1 MTNIIFK
8 NQHIE
13 IFRYLVIALFN
24 NNDADTKNAAE
35 PTNMSKSIQS
45 FDPSNGELLGE
56 VNHTSAEEVTQTIHK
71 AKAAQKAWRKLSMNE
86 RVLTIIKA
94 YQQLDKYEE
103 SLSQLLAREMGKDI
117 RRATGEATG
126 AIYMGQHYAED
137 AQRALNTR
145 KLSGSTELQY
155 RPLGVVGVIS
165 PWNYPVMMANNLIVP
180 ALVAGNS
187 VILKP
192 SEETPLIAEAFFGE
206 LQKYL
211 PENVLTVMQGDGET
225 GKALVEGDIQMIA
238 FTGSKA
244 TGQDIM
250 RRAAS
255 KVKRLVMELGG
266 KDPMIVM
273 RDANLEQA
281 ARFAV
286 AGSFE
291 NSGQMCTSIERIYV
305 DDRIAEKFEQR
316 VTEIANMYQIGP
328 WDMPNVN
335 VGPII
340 NATQHGKIVDQLK
353 DAKQKGATFLL
364 GGSEQPERYIRPT
377 VITGMTAEMKLETEE
392 TFGPVVA
399 ISRYSDIEDAIER
412 ANASE
417 YGLGAVVFGNQGV
430 NDVADE
436 LDAGMVGINQGQGGS
451 GDAPW
456 VGAKQSGLGYHGS
469 VDGHRQFAQV
479 KVVSR

>member
-1 MTNIIFK
+1 
-8 NQHIE
+8 
-13 IFRYLVIALFN
+13 
-24 NNDADTKNAAE
+24 
-35 PTNMSKSIQS
+35 MSKSIQS
-45 FDPSNGELLGE
+45 FNPSNGELLGE
-56 VNHTSAEEVTQTIHK
+56 VNNASRDEVVQTVRQS
-71 AKAAQKAWRKLSMNE
+71 KAAQKAWRKLPINE
-86 RVLTIIKA
+86 RVRTIIRA
-94 YQQLDKYEE
+94 YQHLDQHADSFSE
-103 SLSQLLAREMGKDI
+103 LLAREMGKDI
-117 RRATGEATG
+117 GRAIGEATG
-126 AIYMGQHYAED
+126 AIYMGQHYAEE

-180 ALVAGNS
+180 ALVAGNT

-192 SEETPLIAEAFFGE
+192 SEETPLIAQAFFGE
-206 LQKYL
+206 LQKHL
-211 PENVLTVMQGDGET
+211 PEGVLTILHGDRET

-244 TGQDIM
+244 AGQDIM
-250 RRAAS
+250 VRAAS

-305 DDRIAEKFEQR
+305 DERIADKFEQR

-335 VGPII
+335 IGPII
-340 NATQHGKIVDQLK
+340 NATQHGKIVEQLK
-353 DAKQKGATFLL
+353 DAQQKGATFLL
-364 GGSEQPERYIRPT
+364 GDIEQPERYIRPT
-377 VITGMTAEMKLETEE
+377 VITGMTPEMKLETEE

-399 ISRYSDIEDAIER
+399 ISRYSNIEDAIER
-412 ANASE
+412 ANNSE
-417 YGLGAVVFGNQGV
+417 YGLGAVVFGNQGA
-430 NDVADE
+430 NEVADE

-479 KVVSR
+479 KVVSK

>member
-1 MTNIIFK
+1 
-8 NQHIE
+8 
-13 IFRYLVIALFN
+13 
-24 NNDADTKNAAE
+24 
-35 PTNMSKSIQS
+35 MSKSIQS
-45 FDPSNGELLGE
+45 FNPSNGELLGE
-56 VNHTSAEEVTQTIHK
+56 VNNASRYEVVQTIRQS
-71 AKAAQKAWRKLSMNE
+71 KAAQKAWRKLPINE
-86 RVLTIIKA
+86 RVRTIIRA
-94 YQQLDKYEE
+94 YQHLDQHADSFSE
-103 SLSQLLAREMGKDI
+103 LLAREMGKDI
-117 RRATGEATG
+117 GRAIGEATG
-126 AIYMGQHYAED
+126 AIYMGQHYAEE

-180 ALVAGNS
+180 ALVAGNT

-192 SEETPLIAEAFFGE
+192 SEETPLIAQAFFGE
-206 LQKYL
+206 LQKHL
-211 PENVLTVMQGDGET
+211 PEGVLTILHGDRET

-244 TGQDIM
+244 AGQDIM
-250 RRAAS
+250 VRAAS

-305 DDRIAEKFEQR
+305 DERIADKFEQR

-335 VGPII
+335 IGPII
-340 NATQHGKIVDQLK
+340 NATQHAKIVEQLK
-353 DAKQKGATFLL
+353 DAQQKGATFLL
-364 GGSEQPERYIRPT
+364 GGIEQPERYIRPT
-377 VITGMTAEMKLETEE
+377 VITGMTPEMTLETEE

-399 ISRYSDIEDAIER
+399 ISRYSDIDDAIER
-412 ANASE
+412 ANNSE

>member
-1 MTNIIFK
+1 
-8 NQHIE
+8 
-13 IFRYLVIALFN
+13 
-24 NNDADTKNAAE
+24 
-35 PTNMSKSIQS
+35 MSKSIQS
-45 FDPSNGELLGE
+45 FNPSNGELLGE
-56 VNHTSAEEVTQTIHK
+56 VNNASRDEVVQTIRQS
-71 AKAAQKAWRKLSMNE
+71 KAAQKAWRKLPINE
-86 RVLTIIKA
+86 RVRTIIRA
-94 YQQLDKYEE
+94 YQHLDQHADSFSE
-103 SLSQLLAREMGKDI
+103 LLAREMGKDI
-117 RRATGEATG
+117 GRAIGEATG
-126 AIYMGQHYAED
+126 AIYMGQHYAEE

-180 ALVAGNS
+180 ALVAGNT

-192 SEETPLIAEAFFGE
+192 SEETPLIAQAFFGE
-206 LQKYL
+206 LQKHL
-211 PENVLTVMQGDGET
+211 PEGVLTILHGDRET

-244 TGQDIM
+244 AGQDIM
-250 RRAAS
+250 VRAAS

-281 ARFAV
+281 AHFAV

-305 DDRIAEKFEQR
+305 DERIADKFEQR

-335 VGPII
+335 IGPII
-340 NATQHGKIVDQLK
+340 NATQHGKIADQLK
-353 DAKQKGATFLL
+353 DAQQKGATFLL
-364 GGSEQPERYIRPT
+364 GGIEQPERYIRPT

-399 ISRYSDIEDAIER
+399 ISRYSNIEDAIER
-412 ANASE
+412 ANNSE

-479 KVVSR
+479 KVVSK

>member
-1 MTNIIFK
+1 
-8 NQHIE
+8 
-13 IFRYLVIALFN
+13 
-24 NNDADTKNAAE
+24 
-35 PTNMSKSIQS
+35 MSKSIQS
-45 FDPSNGELLGE
+45 FNPSNGELLGE
-56 VNHTSAEEVTQTIHK
+56 VNSASRDEVVQTIRQSK
-71 AKAAQKAWRKLSMNE
+71 SAQKVWKKLPINE
-86 RVLTIIKA
+86 RVRTIIRA
-94 YQQLDKYEE
+94 YQHLDQYAD
-103 SLSQLLAREMGKDI
+103 SLSELLAREMGKDI

-126 AIYMGQHYAED
+126 AIYMGQHYAEE
-137 AQRALNTR
+137 AHRALNTR

-206 LQKYL
+206 LQKHL
-211 PENVLTVMQGDGET
+211 PEGVLTILHGDRET
-225 GKALVEGDIQMIA
+225 GEALVEGDIQMIA

-305 DDRIAEKFEQR
+305 DDRIAEKFKQR

-335 VGPII
+335 IGPII
-340 NATQHGKIVDQLK
+340 NATQHGKIVEQLK
-353 DAKQKGATFLL
+353 DAQQKGATFLL
-364 GGSEQPERYIRPT
+364 GGIEQPDRYIRPT
-377 VITGMTAEMKLETEE
+377 VITGMTPEMKLETEE

-399 ISRYSDIEDAIER
+399 ITRYSNIDDAIER

-417 YGLGAVVFGNQGV
+417 YGLGAVVFGNQGA
-430 NDVADE
+430 NEVADE

-479 KVVSR
+479 KVVSK

>member
-1 MTNIIFK
+1 
-8 NQHIE
+8 
-13 IFRYLVIALFN
+13 
-24 NNDADTKNAAE
+24 
-35 PTNMSKSIQS
+35 MSKSIQS

-56 VNHTSAEEVTQTIHK
+56 VNCTSVDEV
-71 AKAAQKAWRKLSMNE
+71 AQAINQSKTAQNAWRKLSINE
-86 RVLTIIKA
+86 RVKSIVNA
-94 YQQLDKYEE
+94 YRQLDQYADTFSE
-103 SLSQLLAREMGKDI
+103 LLAREMGKDI

-126 AIYMGQHYAED
+126 AIFMGQHYAEE
-137 AQRALNTR
+137 AKQAFNTR
-145 KLSGSTELQY
+145 NLSGSTELQY
-155 RPLGVVGVIS
+155 RPLGVVGVIA

-192 SEETPLIAEAFFGE
+192 SEETPLIAQAFFGE
-206 LQKYL
+206 LQKHL
-211 PENVLTVMQGDGET
+211 PDDVLTIVQGDGET

-244 TGQDIM
+244 TGKDIM
-250 RRAAS
+250 KRAAS

-335 VGPII
+335 IGPII
-340 NATQHGKIVDQLK
+340 NAKQHAKIVDQLK
-353 DAKQKGATFLL
+353 DAQQKGATFLF
-364 GGSEQPERYIRPT
+364 GSSEQPERYIRPT
-377 VITGMTAEMKLETEE
+377 VITGMTPEMKLETEE

-399 ISRYSDIEDAIER
+399 ISRYTNIDDAIER

-417 YGLGAVVFGNQGV
+417 YGLGAVVFGNQGA
-430 NDVADE
+430 NKVADE
-436 LDAGMVGINQGQGGS
+436 LDAGMVGINQGQGGG

-479 KVVSR
+479 KVVSK

>member
-1 MTNIIFK
+1 
-8 NQHIE
+8 
-13 IFRYLVIALFN
+13 
-24 NNDADTKNAAE
+24 
-35 PTNMSKSIQS
+35 MSKSIQS
-45 FDPSNGELLGE
+45 FNPSNGELLGE
-56 VNHTSAEEVTQTIHK
+56 VNSASRDEVVQTIRQSK
-71 AKAAQKAWRKLSMNE
+71 SAQKVWKKLPINE
-86 RVLTIIKA
+86 RVRTIIRA
-94 YQQLDKYEE
+94 YQHLDQYAD
-103 SLSQLLAREMGKDI
+103 SLSELLAREMGKDI

-126 AIYMGQHYAED
+126 AIYMGQHYAEEVH
-137 AQRALNTR
+137 RALNTR

-206 LQKYL
+206 LQKHL
-211 PENVLTVMQGDGET
+211 PEGVLTILHGDRET
-225 GKALVEGDIQMIA
+225 GEALVEGDIQMIA

-335 VGPII
+335 IGPII
-340 NATQHGKIVDQLK
+340 NATQHGKIVEQLK
-353 DAKQKGATFLL
+353 DAQQKGATFLL
-364 GGSEQPERYIRPT
+364 GGIEQPDRYIRPT
-377 VITGMTAEMKLETEE
+377 VITGMTPEMKLETEE

-399 ISRYSDIEDAIER
+399 ITRYSNIDDAIER

-417 YGLGAVVFGNQGV
+417 YGLGAVVFGNQGA
-430 NDVADE
+430 NEVADE

-479 KVVSR
+479 KVVSK

>member
-1 MTNIIFK
+1 MN
-8 NQHIE
+8 
-13 IFRYLVIALFN
+13 
-24 NNDADTKNAAE
+24 
-35 PTNMSKSIQS
+35 KSIQS

-244 TGQDIM
+244 TGQYIM

>member
-1 MTNIIFK
+1 MN
-8 NQHIE
+8 
-13 IFRYLVIALFN
+13 
-24 NNDADTKNAAE
+24 
-35 PTNMSKSIQS
+35 KSIQS

-56 VNHTSAEEVTQTIHK
+56 VNQTSAEEVTQTIHK

-206 LQKYL
+206 LQKHL
-211 PENVLTVMQGDGET
+211 PEGVLTILHGDRET
-225 GKALVEGDIQMIA
+225 GEALVEGDIQMIA

-335 VGPII
+335 IGPII
-340 NATQHGKIVDQLK
+340 NATQHGKIVEQLK
-353 DAKQKGATFLL
+353 DAQQKGATFLL
-364 GGSEQPERYIRPT
+364 GGIEQPDRYIRPT
-377 VITGMTAEMKLETEE
+377 VITGMTPEMKLETEE

-399 ISRYSDIEDAIER
+399 ITRYSNIDDAIER

-417 YGLGAVVFGNQGV
+417 YGLGAVVFGNQGA
-430 NDVADE
+430 NEVADE

-479 KVVSR
+479 KVVSK

>member
-1 MTNIIFK
+1 
-8 NQHIE
+8 
-13 IFRYLVIALFN
+13 
-24 NNDADTKNAAE
+24 
-35 PTNMSKSIQS
+35 MSKSIQS
-45 FDPSNGELLGE
+45 FNPSNGELLGE
-56 VNHTSAEEVTQTIHK
+56 VNNASRDEVVQTIRQS
-71 AKAAQKAWRKLSMNE
+71 KAAQKAWRKLPINE
-86 RVLTIIKA
+86 RVRTIIRA
-94 YQQLDKYEE
+94 YQHLDQHADSFSE
-103 SLSQLLAREMGKDI
+103 LLAREMGKDI
-117 RRATGEATG
+117 GRAIGEATG
-126 AIYMGQHYAED
+126 AIYMGQHYAEE

-180 ALVAGNS
+180 ALVAGNT

-192 SEETPLIAEAFFGE
+192 SEETPLIAQAFFGE
-206 LQKYL
+206 LQKHL
-211 PENVLTVMQGDGET
+211 PEGVLTILHGDRET

-244 TGQDIM
+244 AGQDIM
-250 RRAAS
+250 VRAAS

-305 DDRIAEKFEQR
+305 DERIADKFEQR

-335 VGPII
+335 IGPII
-340 NATQHGKIVDQLK
+340 NATQHGKIVEQLK
-353 DAKQKGATFLL
+353 DAQQKGATFLL
-364 GGSEQPERYIRPT
+364 GGIEQPERYIRPT

-399 ISRYSDIEDAIER
+399 ISRYSNIEDAIER
-412 ANASE
+412 ANNSE

-479 KVVSR
+479 KVVSK

>member
-1 MTNIIFK
+1 
-8 NQHIE
+8 
-13 IFRYLVIALFN
+13 
-24 NNDADTKNAAE
+24 
-35 PTNMSKSIQS
+35 MSKSIQS
-45 FDPSNGELLGE
+45 FNPSNGELLGE
-56 VNHTSAEEVTQTIHK
+56 VNNASRDEVVQTIRQS
-71 AKAAQKAWRKLSMNE
+71 KAAQKAWRKLPINE
-86 RVLTIIKA
+86 RVRTIIRA
-94 YQQLDKYEE
+94 YQHLDQHADSFSE
-103 SLSQLLAREMGKDI
+103 LLAREMGKDI
-117 RRATGEATG
+117 GRAIGEATG
-126 AIYMGQHYAED
+126 AIYMGQHYAEE

-180 ALVAGNS
+180 ALVAGNT

-192 SEETPLIAEAFFGE
+192 SEETPLIAQEFFGE
-206 LQKYL
+206 LQKHL
-211 PENVLTVMQGDGET
+211 PEGVLTILHGDRET

-244 TGQDIM
+244 VGQDIM
-250 RRAAS
+250 VRAAS

-305 DDRIAEKFEQR
+305 DERIADKFEQR

-335 VGPII
+335 IGPII
-340 NATQHGKIVDQLK
+340 NATQHGKIADQLK
-353 DAKQKGATFLL
+353 DAQQKGATFLL
-364 GGSEQPERYIRPT
+364 GGIEQPERYIRPT

-399 ISRYSDIEDAIER
+399 ISRYSNIEDAIER
-412 ANASE
+412 ANNSE

-479 KVVSR
+479 KVVSK

>member
-1 MTNIIFK
+1 MTK
-8 NQHIE
+8 
-13 IFRYLVIALFN
+13 V
-24 NNDADTKNAAE
+24 
-35 PTNMSKSIQS
+35 IQS

-56 VNHTSAEEVTQTIHK
+56 VENLSTEQVNAVVAK
-71 AKAAQKAWRKLSMNE
+71 AKTAQKLWRKTPINE
-86 RVLTIIKA
+86 RARIISDAYEAIGGLT
-94 YQQLDKYEE
+94 DSFSE
-103 SLSQLLAREMGKDI
+103 LLAREMGKDI
-117 RRATGEATG
+117 RRATGEAG
-126 AIYMGQHYAED
+126 AAVYMGQHYAEE
-137 AQRALNTR
+137 AKRALSTR
-145 KLSGSTELQY
+145 QLSGGTELQY
-155 RPLGVVGVIS
+155 RPLGVVGVVS

-180 ALVAGNS
+180 ALVAGNT
-187 VILKP
+187 VVLKP
-192 SEETPLIAEAFFGE
+192 SEETPLVAEAFFGE
-206 LQKYL
+206 LKKHL
-211 PENVLTVMQGDGET
+211 PESVLNIVHGDRET
-225 GKALVEGDIQMIA
+225 GKALVESDIQMVA

-244 TGQDIM
+244 VGQDIM
-250 RRAAS
+250 ARAAS

-305 DDRIAEKFEQR
+305 DERIADKFEQR

-335 VGPII
+335 IGPII
-340 NATQHGKIVDQLK
+340 NANQHAKIVDQIK
-353 DAKQKGATFLL
+353 DAEQKGATILL

-377 VITGMTAEMKLETEE
+377 VITGMTPEMKIESEE
-392 TFGPVVA
+392 TFGPIVS
-399 ISRYSDIEDAIER
+399 ISRFSDIDEAIER

-430 NDVADE
+430 QDVAEE
-436 LDAGMVGINQGQGGS
+436 LDAGMVGVNQGQGGG

-456 VGAKQSGLGYHGS
+456 VGAKQSGLGFHGS

-479 KVVSR
+479 RVVSK

>member
-1 MTNIIFK
+1 
-8 NQHIE
+8 
-13 IFRYLVIALFN
+13 
-24 NNDADTKNAAE
+24 
-35 PTNMSKSIQS
+35 MSKSIQS
-45 FDPSNGELLGE
+45 FNPSNGELLGE
-56 VNHTSAEEVTQTIHK
+56 VNSASRDEVVQTIRQSK
-71 AKAAQKAWRKLSMNE
+71 SAQKVWKKLPINE
-86 RVLTIIKA
+86 RVRTIIRA
-94 YQQLDKYEE
+94 YQHLDQYAD
-103 SLSQLLAREMGKDI
+103 SLSELLAREMGKDI

-126 AIYMGQHYAED
+126 AIYMGQHYAEE
-137 AQRALNTR
+137 AHRALNTR

-180 ALVAGNS
+180 AMVAGNS

-206 LQKYL
+206 LQKHL
-211 PENVLTVMQGDGET
+211 PEGVLTILHGDRET
-225 GKALVEGDIQMIA
+225 GEALVEGDIQMIA

-335 VGPII
+335 IGPII
-340 NATQHGKIVDQLK
+340 NATQHGKIVEQLK
-353 DAKQKGATFLL
+353 DAQQKGATFLL
-364 GGSEQPERYIRPT
+364 GGIEQPDRYIRPT
-377 VITGMTAEMKLETEE
+377 VITGMTPEMKLETEE

-399 ISRYSDIEDAIER
+399 ITRYSNIDDAIER

-417 YGLGAVVFGNQGV
+417 YGLGAVVFGNQGA
-430 NDVADE
+430 NEVADE

-479 KVVSR
+479 KVVSK

>member
-24 NNDADTKNAAE
+24 DNDADTKNAAE
-35 PTNMSKSIQS
+35 PTNMNKSIQS

-56 VNHTSAEEVTQTIHK
+56 VNQTSAEEVTQTIHK

-137 AQRALNTR
+137 TQRALNTR

-211 PENVLTVMQGDGET
+211 PENVLTVMQGDSET

-335 VGPII
+335 IGPII

-392 TFGPVVA
+392 TFGPVVS
-399 ISRYSDIEDAIER
+399 ISRYSDIEGAIER

>member
-1 MTNIIFK
+1 
-8 NQHIE
+8 
-13 IFRYLVIALFN
+13 
-24 NNDADTKNAAE
+24 
-35 PTNMSKSIQS
+35 MSKSIQS
-45 FDPSNGELLGE
+45 FNPSNGELLGE
-56 VNHTSAEEVTQTIHK
+56 VNNASRDEVVQTIRQS
-71 AKAAQKAWRKLSMNE
+71 KAAQKAWRKLPINE
-86 RVLTIIKA
+86 RVRTIIRA
-94 YQQLDKYEE
+94 YQHLDQHADSFSE
-103 SLSQLLAREMGKDI
+103 LLAREMGKDI
-117 RRATGEATG
+117 DRAIGEATG
-126 AIYMGQHYAED
+126 AIYMGQHYAEE

-180 ALVAGNS
+180 ALVAGNT

-192 SEETPLIAEAFFGE
+192 SEETPLIAQAFFGE
-206 LQKYL
+206 LQKHL
-211 PENVLTVMQGDGET
+211 PEGVLTILHGDRKT

-335 VGPII
+335 IGPII
-340 NATQHGKIVDQLK
+340 NATQHGKIADQLK
-353 DAKQKGATFLL
+353 DAQQKGATFLL
-364 GGSEQPERYIRPT
+364 GGIEQPERYIRPT
-377 VITGMTAEMKLETEE
+377 VITGVTPEMKLETEE

-399 ISRYSDIEDAIER
+399 ISRYSNIEDAIER
-412 ANASE
+412 ANNSE
-417 YGLGAVVFGNQGV
+417 YGLGAVVFGNQSV

>member
-1 MTNIIFK
+1 MTS
-8 NQHIE
+8 
-13 IFRYLVIALFN
+13 L
-24 NNDADTKNAAE
+24 
-35 PTNMSKSIQS
+35 IQS

-56 VNHTSAEEVTQTIHK
+56 VENSTTEQVNAAVAR
-71 AKAAQKAWRKLSMNE
+71 AKAAQKLWRKTPLPE
-86 RVLTIIKA
+86 RARIINSA
-94 YQQLDKYEE
+94 YQAIDHLTDSFSE
-103 SLSQLLAREMGKDI
+103 LLAREMGKDI
-117 RRATGEATG
+117 RRATGEAGG
-126 AIYMGQHYAED
+126 AVYMGQHYAQD
-137 AQRALNTR
+137 AARALTTR
-145 KLSGSTELQY
+145 QLSGGTELQY

-187 VILKP
+187 VVLKP
-192 SEETPLIAEAFFGE
+192 SEETPLVAETFFGE
-206 LQKYL
+206 LKKHL
-211 PENVLTVMQGDGET
+211 PEDVLTIVHGDRET
-225 GKALVEGDIQMIA
+225 GKALVESDIQMIA
-238 FTGSKA
+238 FTGSKVA
-244 TGQDIM
+244 GQDIM
-250 RRAAS
+250 ARAAS

-305 DDRIAEKFEQR
+305 DERIADKFEQR

-328 WDMPNVN
+328 WDMPSVN
-335 VGPII
+335 IGPII
-340 NATQHGKIVDQLK
+340 NATQHAKIVEQIK
-353 DAKQKGATFLL
+353 DAEEKGATILL
-364 GGSEQPERYIRPT
+364 GGSQQPERYIRPT
-377 VITGMTAEMKLETEE
+377 VITGMTPEMKIETEE

-399 ISRYSDIEDAIER
+399 ISRYSDVEAAIER

-430 NDVADE
+430 QDVAAE
-436 LDAGMVGINQGQGGS
+436 LEAGMVGINQGQGGS

-456 VGAKQSGLGYHGS
+456 VGAKQSGLGFHGS

-479 KVVSR
+479 RVVSK

>member
-1 MTNIIFK
+1 
-8 NQHIE
+8 
-13 IFRYLVIALFN
+13 
-24 NNDADTKNAAE
+24 
-35 PTNMSKSIQS
+35 MSKSIQS
-45 FDPSNGELLGE
+45 FNPSNGELLGE
-56 VNHTSAEEVTQTIHK
+56 VNNASRDEVVQTIRQS
-71 AKAAQKAWRKLSMNE
+71 KAAQKAWRKLPINE
-86 RVLTIIKA
+86 RVRTIIRA
-94 YQQLDKYEE
+94 YQHLDQHADSFSE
-103 SLSQLLAREMGKDI
+103 LLAREMGKDI
-117 RRATGEATG
+117 GRAIGEATG
-126 AIYMGQHYAED
+126 AIYMGQHYAEE

-180 ALVAGNS
+180 ALVAGNT

-192 SEETPLIAEAFFGE
+192 SEETPLIAQEFFGE
-206 LQKYL
+206 LQKHL
-211 PENVLTVMQGDGET
+211 PEGVLTILHGDRET

-244 TGQDIM
+244 AGQDIM
-250 RRAAS
+250 VRAAS
-255 KVKRLVMELGG
+255 KVKRLVMDLGG

-273 RDANLEQA
+273 HDANLEQA

-305 DDRIAEKFEQR
+305 DERIADKFEQR

-335 VGPII
+335 IGPII
-340 NATQHGKIVDQLK
+340 NATQHGKIVEQLK
-353 DAKQKGATFLL
+353 DAQQKGATFLL
-364 GGSEQPERYIRPT
+364 GGIEQPERYIRPT
-377 VITGMTAEMKLETEE
+377 VITGMTPEMKLETEE

-399 ISRYSDIEDAIER
+399 ISRYSDIDDAIER

-417 YGLGAVVFGNQGV
+417 YGLGSVVFGNQGA
-430 NDVADE
+430 NAVADE
-436 LDAGMVGINQGQGGS
+436 LDAGMVGINQGQSGS

-479 KVVSR
+479 KVVSK

>member
-1 MTNIIFK
+1 
-8 NQHIE
+8 
-13 IFRYLVIALFN
+13 
-24 NNDADTKNAAE
+24 
-35 PTNMSKSIQS
+35 MSKSIQS
-45 FDPSNGELLGE
+45 FNPSNGELLGE
-56 VNHTSAEEVTQTIHK
+56 VNNASRDEVVQTVRQS
-71 AKAAQKAWRKLSMNE
+71 KAAQKAWRKLPINE
-86 RVLTIIKA
+86 RVRTIIRA
-94 YQQLDKYEE
+94 YQHLDQHADSFSE
-103 SLSQLLAREMGKDI
+103 LLAREMGKDI
-117 RRATGEATG
+117 GRAIGEATG
-126 AIYMGQHYAED
+126 AIYMGQHYAEE

-180 ALVAGNS
+180 ALVAGNT

-192 SEETPLIAEAFFGE
+192 SEETPLIAQAFFGE
-206 LQKYL
+206 LQKHL
-211 PENVLTVMQGDGET
+211 PEGVLTILHGDRET

-244 TGQDIM
+244 AGQDIM
-250 RRAAS
+250 VRAAS

-305 DDRIAEKFEQR
+305 DERIADKFEQR

-335 VGPII
+335 IGPII
-340 NATQHGKIVDQLK
+340 NATQHGKIVEQLK
-353 DAKQKGATFLL
+353 DAQQKGATFLL
-364 GGSEQPERYIRPT
+364 GDIEQPERYIRPT
-377 VITGMTAEMKLETEE
+377 VITGMTPEMKLETEE

-412 ANASE
+412 ANNSE
-417 YGLGAVVFGNQGV
+417 YGLGAVVFGNQGA
-430 NDVADE
+430 NEVADE

>member
-1 MTNIIFK
+1 
-8 NQHIE
+8 
-13 IFRYLVIALFN
+13 
-24 NNDADTKNAAE
+24 
-35 PTNMSKSIQS
+35 MSKSIQS
-45 FDPSNGELLGE
+45 FNPSNGELLGE
-56 VNHTSAEEVTQTIHK
+56 VNNASRDEVVQTIRQSK
-71 AKAAQKAWRKLSMNE
+71 SAQKVWRKFPINE
-86 RVLTIIKA
+86 RVRTIIRA
-94 YQQLDKYEE
+94 YQHLDQYAD
-103 SLSQLLAREMGKDI
+103 SLSELLAREMGKDI

-126 AIYMGQHYAED
+126 AIYMGQHYAEE
-137 AQRALNTR
+137 AHRALNTR

-180 ALVAGNS
+180 ALIAGNS

-206 LQKYL
+206 LQKHL
-211 PENVLTVMQGDGET
+211 PEGVLTILHGDRET
-225 GKALVEGDIQMIA
+225 GEALVEGDIQMIA

-335 VGPII
+335 IGPII
-340 NATQHGKIVDQLK
+340 NATQHGKIVEQLK
-353 DAKQKGATFLL
+353 DAQQKGATFLL
-364 GGSEQPERYIRPT
+364 GGIEQPDRYIRPT
-377 VITGMTAEMKLETEE
+377 VITGMTPEMKLETEE

-399 ISRYSDIEDAIER
+399 ITRYSNIDDAIER

-417 YGLGAVVFGNQGV
+417 YGLGAVVFGNQGA
-430 NDVADE
+430 NEVADE

-479 KVVSR
+479 KVVSK

>member
-1 MTNIIFK
+1 MN
-8 NQHIE
+8 
-13 IFRYLVIALFN
+13 
-24 NNDADTKNAAE
+24 
-35 PTNMSKSIQS
+35 KSIQS

-56 VNHTSAEEVTQTIHK
+56 VNQTSAEKVTQTIHK
-71 AKAAQKAWRKLSMNE
+71 AKAAQKVWRKLSMNE

-335 VGPII
+335 IGPII

-377 VITGMTAEMKLETEE
+377 VITGMTPEMKLEAEE

-399 ISRYSDIEDAIER
+399 ISRYSNIEDAIER

>member
-1 MTNIIFK
+1 
-8 NQHIE
+8 
-13 IFRYLVIALFN
+13 
-24 NNDADTKNAAE
+24 
-35 PTNMSKSIQS
+35 MSKSIQS
-45 FDPSNGELLGE
+45 FNPSNGELLGE
-56 VNHTSAEEVTQTIHK
+56 VNNASRDEVVQTVRQS
-71 AKAAQKAWRKLSMNE
+71 KAAQKAWRKLPINE
-86 RVLTIIKA
+86 RVRTIIRA
-94 YQQLDKYEE
+94 YQHLDQHADSFSE
-103 SLSQLLAREMGKDI
+103 LLAREMGKDI
-117 RRATGEATG
+117 GRAIGEATG
-126 AIYMGQHYAED
+126 AIYMGQHYAEE

-180 ALVAGNS
+180 ALVAGNT

-192 SEETPLIAEAFFGE
+192 SEETPLIAQAFFGE
-206 LQKYL
+206 LQKHL
-211 PENVLTVMQGDGET
+211 PEGVLTILHGDRET

-244 TGQDIM
+244 AGQDIM
-250 RRAAS
+250 VRAAS

-335 VGPII
+335 IGPII
-340 NATQHGKIVDQLK
+340 NATQHGKIVEQLK
-353 DAKQKGATFLL
+353 DAQQKGATFLL
-364 GGSEQPERYIRPT
+364 GGIEQPERYIRPT

-399 ISRYSDIEDAIER
+399 ISRYSNIEDAIER
-412 ANASE
+412 ANNSE

-479 KVVSR
+479 KVVSK

>member
-1 MTNIIFK
+1 
-8 NQHIE
+8 
-13 IFRYLVIALFN
+13 
-24 NNDADTKNAAE
+24 
-35 PTNMSKSIQS
+35 MSKSIQS
-45 FDPSNGELLGE
+45 FNPSNGELLGE
-56 VNHTSAEEVTQTIHK
+56 VNNASREEVVQTIRQS
-71 AKAAQKAWRKLSMNE
+71 KAAQKAWRKLPINE
-86 RVLTIIKA
+86 RVRTIIRA
-94 YQQLDKYEE
+94 YQHLDQYADSFSE
-103 SLSQLLAREMGKDI
+103 LLAREMGKDI
-117 RRATGEATG
+117 GRAIGEATG
-126 AIYMGQHYAED
+126 AIYMGQHYAEE

-180 ALVAGNS
+180 ALVAGNT

-192 SEETPLIAEAFFGE
+192 SEETPLIAQAFFGE
-206 LQKYL
+206 LQKHL
-211 PENVLTVMQGDGET
+211 PEGVLTILHGDRET

-244 TGQDIM
+244 AGQDIM
-250 RRAAS
+250 VRAAS

-273 RDANLEQA
+273 HDANLEQA

-305 DDRIAEKFEQR
+305 DERIADKFEQR

-335 VGPII
+335 IGPII
-340 NATQHGKIVDQLK
+340 NATQHGKIVEQLK
-353 DAKQKGATFLL
+353 DAQQKGATFLL
-364 GGSEQPERYIRPT
+364 GGIEQPERYIRPT
-377 VITGMTAEMKLETEE
+377 VITGMTPEMKLETEE

-399 ISRYSDIEDAIER
+399 ISRYSDIDDAIER

-417 YGLGAVVFGNQGV
+417 YGLGAVVFGNQGA
-430 NDVADE
+430 NAVADE
-436 LDAGMVGINQGQGGS
+436 LDAGMVGINQGQSGS

-479 KVVSR
+479 KVVSK

>member
-1 MTNIIFK
+1 
-8 NQHIE
+8 
-13 IFRYLVIALFN
+13 
-24 NNDADTKNAAE
+24 
-35 PTNMSKSIQS
+35 MSKSIQS
-45 FDPSNGELLGE
+45 FNPSNGELLGE
-56 VNHTSAEEVTQTIHK
+56 VNNASRDEVVQTIRQS
-71 AKAAQKAWRKLSMNE
+71 KAAQKAWRKLPINE
-86 RVLTIIKA
+86 RVRTIIRA
-94 YQQLDKYEE
+94 YQHLDQHADSFSE
-103 SLSQLLAREMGKDI
+103 LLAREMGKDI
-117 RRATGEATG
+117 GRAIGEATG
-126 AIYMGQHYAED
+126 AIYMGQHYAEE

-180 ALVAGNS
+180 ALVAGNT

-192 SEETPLIAEAFFGE
+192 SEETPLIAQAFFGE
-206 LQKYL
+206 LQKHL
-211 PENVLTVMQGDGET
+211 PEGVLTILHGDRET

-244 TGQDIM
+244 AGQDIM
-250 RRAAS
+250 VRAAS

-305 DDRIAEKFEQR
+305 DERIADKFEQR

-328 WDMPNVN
+328 WDLPNVN
-335 VGPII
+335 IGPII
-340 NATQHGKIVDQLK
+340 NATQHGKIADQLK
-353 DAKQKGATFLL
+353 DAQQKGATFLL
-364 GGSEQPERYIRPT
+364 GGIEQPERYIRPT

-399 ISRYSDIEDAIER
+399 ISRYSNIDDAIER

-417 YGLGAVVFGNQGV
+417 YGLGAVVFGNQGA
-430 NDVADE
+430 NAVADE

-479 KVVSR
+479 KVVSK

>member
-1 MTNIIFK
+1 MG
-8 NQHIE
+8 
-13 IFRYLVIALFN
+13 
-24 NNDADTKNAAE
+24 
-35 PTNMSKSIQS
+35 KSIQS
-45 FDPSNGELLGE
+45 FNPSNGELLGE
-56 VNHTSAEEVTQTIHK
+56 VNNASIDEVVQTIRQS
-71 AKAAQKAWRKLSMNE
+71 KAAQKAWRKLPINE
-86 RVLTIIKA
+86 RVRTIIRA
-94 YQQLDKYEE
+94 YQHLDQHADSFSE
-103 SLSQLLAREMGKDI
+103 LLAREMGKDI
-117 RRATGEATG
+117 GRAIGEATG
-126 AIYMGQHYAED
+126 AIYMGQHYAEE

-180 ALVAGNS
+180 ALVAGNT

-192 SEETPLIAEAFFGE
+192 SEETPLIAQAFFGE
-206 LQKYL
+206 LQKHL
-211 PENVLTVMQGDGET
+211 PEGVLTILHGDRET

-244 TGQDIM
+244 AGQDIM
-250 RRAAS
+250 VRAAS

-335 VGPII
+335 IGPII
-340 NATQHGKIVDQLK
+340 NATQHRKIVEQLE
-353 DAKQKGATFLL
+353 DAQQKGATFLL
-364 GGSEQPERYIRPT
+364 GGIEQPERYIRPT
-377 VITGMTAEMKLETEE
+377 VITGMTPEMKLETEE

-399 ISRYSDIEDAIER
+399 ISRYSDIDDAIER
-412 ANASE
+412 ANNSE
-417 YGLGAVVFGNQGV
+417 YGLGAVVFGNQDV

-479 KVVSR
+479 KVVSK

>member
-1 MTNIIFK
+1 
-8 NQHIE
+8 
-13 IFRYLVIALFN
+13 
-24 NNDADTKNAAE
+24 
-35 PTNMSKSIQS
+35 MSKSIQS
-45 FDPSNGELLGE
+45 FNPSNGELLGE
-56 VNHTSAEEVTQTIHK
+56 VNSASRDEVVQTIRQSK
-71 AKAAQKAWRKLSMNE
+71 SAQKVWKKLPINE
-86 RVLTIIKA
+86 RVRTIIRA
-94 YQQLDKYEE
+94 YQHLDQYAD
-103 SLSQLLAREMGKDI
+103 SLSELLAREMGKDI

-126 AIYMGQHYAED
+126 AIYMGQHYAEE
-137 AQRALNTR
+137 AHRALNTR

-206 LQKYL
+206 LQKHL
-211 PENVLTVMQGDGET
+211 PEGVLTILHGDRET
-225 GKALVEGDIQMIA
+225 GEALVEGDIQMIA

-335 VGPII
+335 IGPII
-340 NATQHGKIVDQLK
+340 NATQHGKIVEQLK
-353 DAKQKGATFLL
+353 DAQQKGATFLL
-364 GGSEQPERYIRPT
+364 GGIEQPDRYIRPT
-377 VITGMTAEMKLETEE
+377 VITGMTPEMKLETEE

-399 ISRYSDIEDAIER
+399 ITRYSNIDDAIER

-417 YGLGAVVFGNQGV
+417 YGLGAVVFGNQGA
-430 NDVADE
+430 NEVADE

-456 VGAKQSGLGYHGS
+456 VGAKQSGLVYHGS

-479 KVVSR
+479 KVVSK

>member
-1 MTNIIFK
+1 
-8 NQHIE
+8 
-13 IFRYLVIALFN
+13 
-24 NNDADTKNAAE
+24 
-35 PTNMSKSIQS
+35 MSKSIQS
-45 FDPSNGELLGE
+45 FNPSNGELLGE
-56 VNHTSAEEVTQTIHK
+56 VNNASRDEVVQTIRQS
-71 AKAAQKAWRKLSMNE
+71 KAAQKAWRKLPINE
-86 RVLTIIKA
+86 RVRTIIRA
-94 YQQLDKYEE
+94 YQHLDQHADSFSE
-103 SLSQLLAREMGKDI
+103 LLAREMGKDI
-117 RRATGEATG
+117 GRAIGEATG
-126 AIYMGQHYAED
+126 AIYMGQHYAEE

-180 ALVAGNS
+180 ALVAGNT

-192 SEETPLIAEAFFGE
+192 SEETPLIAQAFFGE
-206 LQKYL
+206 LQKHL
-211 PENVLTVMQGDGET
+211 PEGVLTILHGDRET

-244 TGQDIM
+244 AGQDIM
-250 RRAAS
+250 VRAAS

-305 DDRIAEKFEQR
+305 DERIADKFEQR

-335 VGPII
+335 IGPII
-340 NATQHGKIVDQLK
+340 NATQHGKIADQLK
-353 DAKQKGATFLL
+353 DAQQKGATFLL
-364 GGSEQPERYIRPT
+364 GGIEQPERYIRPT
-377 VITGMTAEMKLETEE
+377 VITGMTPEMKLETEE

-399 ISRYSDIEDAIER
+399 ISRYSNIEDAIER
-412 ANASE
+412 ANNSE
-417 YGLGAVVFGNQGV
+417 YGLGAVVFGNQSV

-479 KVVSR
+479 KVVSK

>member
-35 PTNMSKSIQS
+35 PTNMNKSIQS

-56 VNHTSAEEVTQTIHK
+56 VNQTSAEEVTQTIHK

-145 KLSGSTELQY
+145 KLPGSTELQY

-211 PENVLTVMQGDGET
+211 PE
-225 GKALVEGDIQMIA
+225 
-238 FTGSKA
+238 
-244 TGQDIM
+244 
-250 RRAAS
+250 
-255 KVKRLVMELGG
+255 
-266 KDPMIVM
+266 
-273 RDANLEQA
+273 
-281 ARFAV
+281 
-286 AGSFE
+286 
-291 NSGQMCTSIERIYV
+291 
-305 DDRIAEKFEQR
+305 
-316 VTEIANMYQIGP
+316 
-328 WDMPNVN
+328 
-335 VGPII
+335 
-340 NATQHGKIVDQLK
+340 QL
-353 DAKQKGATFLL
+353 
-364 GGSEQPERYIRPT
+364 
-377 VITGMTAEMKLETEE
+377 
-392 TFGPVVA
+392 
-399 ISRYSDIEDAIER
+399 
-412 ANASE
+412 
-417 YGLGAVVFGNQGV
+417 
-430 NDVADE
+430 
-436 LDAGMVGINQGQGGS
+436 
-451 GDAPW
+451 
-456 VGAKQSGLGYHGS
+456 
-469 VDGHRQFAQV
+469 
-479 KVVSR
+479 

>member
-1 MTNIIFK
+1 MT
-8 NQHIE
+8 E
-13 IFRYLVIALFN
+13 R
-24 NNDADTKNAAE
+24 
-35 PTNMSKSIQS
+35 IQS
-45 FDPSNGELLGE
+45 FDPSNGEPLGE
-56 VNHTSAEEVTQTIHK
+56 VTLSSVEQVSEAVTK
-71 AKAAQKAWRKLSMNE
+71 AKVAQALWRKTPINE
-86 RVLTIIKA
+86 RVQIISAA
-94 YQQLDKYEE
+94 YEALDHFSDAFSE
-103 SLSQLLAREMGKDI
+103 LLAREMGKDI

-126 AIYMGQHYAED
+126 AIYMGQHYAEE
-137 AQRALNTR
+137 ARRALSTR
-145 KLSGSTELQY
+145 QLSGGTELQY
-155 RPLGVVGVIS
+155 RSLGVVGVIS

-206 LQKYL
+206 LKKHL
-211 PENVLTVMQGDGET
+211 PDNVLTIIHGSRET
-225 GKALVEGDIQMIA
+225 GKALVESDIQMIA
-238 FTGSKA
+238 FTGSKLA
-244 TGQDIM
+244 GQDIM
-250 RRAAS
+250 ARAAT

-281 ARFAV
+281 ASFAV

-305 DDRIAEKFEQR
+305 DERIADKFEQR

-328 WDMPNVN
+328 WDQPNVN
-335 VGPII
+335 IGPII
-340 NATQHGKIVDQLK
+340 NATQHAKIVDQIK
-353 DAKQKGATFLL
+353 DAEQKGASILL
-364 GGSEQPERYIRPT
+364 GGSQQPERYIRPT
-377 VITGMTAEMKLETEE
+377 VITGMTPEMKIETEE
-392 TFGPVVA
+392 TFGPIVA
-399 ISRYSDIEDAIER
+399 ISRYQAIDEAIKR

-430 NDVADE
+430 QGVADE
-436 LDAGMVGINQGQGGS
+436 LDAGMVGINQGQGGG

-456 VGAKQSGLGYHGS
+456 VGAKQSGLGFHGS

-479 KVVSR
+479 KVVSK

>member
-1 MTNIIFK
+1 
-8 NQHIE
+8 
-13 IFRYLVIALFN
+13 
-24 NNDADTKNAAE
+24 
-35 PTNMSKSIQS
+35 MSKSIQS
-45 FDPSNGELLGE
+45 FNPSNGELLGE
-56 VNHTSAEEVTQTIHK
+56 VNNASRDEVVQTIRQSK
-71 AKAAQKAWRKLSMNE
+71 SAQKVWKKLPINE
-86 RVLTIIKA
+86 RVRTIIRA
-94 YQQLDKYEE
+94 YQHLDQYAG
-103 SLSQLLAREMGKDI
+103 SLSELLAREMGKDI

-126 AIYMGQHYAED
+126 AIYMGQHYAEE
-137 AQRALNTR
+137 AHRALNTR

-206 LQKYL
+206 LQKHL
-211 PENVLTVMQGDGET
+211 PEGVLTILHGDRET
-225 GKALVEGDIQMIA
+225 GEALVEGDIQMIA

-335 VGPII
+335 IGPII
-340 NATQHGKIVDQLK
+340 NATQHGKIVEQLK
-353 DAKQKGATFLL
+353 DAQQKGATFLL
-364 GGSEQPERYIRPT
+364 GGIEQPDRYIRPT
-377 VITGMTAEMKLETEE
+377 VITGMTPEMKLETEE

-399 ISRYSDIEDAIER
+399 ITRYSNIDDAIER

-417 YGLGAVVFGNQGV
+417 YGLGAVVFGNQGA
-430 NDVADE
+430 NEVADE

-479 KVVSR
+479 KVVSI

>member
-1 MTNIIFK
+1 
-8 NQHIE
+8 
-13 IFRYLVIALFN
+13 
-24 NNDADTKNAAE
+24 
-35 PTNMSKSIQS
+35 MSKSIQS
-45 FDPSNGELLGE
+45 FNPSNGELLGE
-56 VNHTSAEEVTQTIHK
+56 VNNASRDEVVQTIRQSK
-71 AKAAQKAWRKLSMNE
+71 SAQKVWRKFPINE
-86 RVLTIIKA
+86 RVRTIIRA
-94 YQQLDKYEE
+94 YQHLDQYAD
-103 SLSQLLAREMGKDI
+103 SLSELLAREMGKDI

-126 AIYMGQHYAED
+126 AIYMGQHYAEE
-137 AQRALNTR
+137 AHRALNTR

-206 LQKYL
+206 LQKHL
-211 PENVLTVMQGDGET
+211 PEGVLTILHGDRET
-225 GKALVEGDIQMIA
+225 GEALVEGDIQMIA

-335 VGPII
+335 IGPII
-340 NATQHGKIVDQLK
+340 NATQHGKIVEQLK
-353 DAKQKGATFLL
+353 DAQQKGATFLL
-364 GGSEQPERYIRPT
+364 GGIEQPDRYIRPT
-377 VITGMTAEMKLETEE
+377 VITGMTPEMKLETEE

-399 ISRYSDIEDAIER
+399 ITRYSNIDDAIER

-417 YGLGAVVFGNQGV
+417 YGLGAVVFGNQGA
-430 NDVADE
+430 NEVADE

-479 KVVSR
+479 KVVSK

>member
-1 MTNIIFK
+1 
-8 NQHIE
+8 
-13 IFRYLVIALFN
+13 
-24 NNDADTKNAAE
+24 
-35 PTNMSKSIQS
+35 MSKSIQS
-45 FDPSNGELLGE
+45 FNPSNGELLGE
-56 VNHTSAEEVTQTIHK
+56 VNNASRDEVVQTIRQS
-71 AKAAQKAWRKLSMNE
+71 KAAQKAWRKLPINE
-86 RVLTIIKA
+86 RVRTIIRA
-94 YQQLDKYEE
+94 YQHLEQHADSFSE
-103 SLSQLLAREMGKDI
+103 LLAREMGKDI
-117 RRATGEATG
+117 GRAIGEATG

-180 ALVAGNS
+180 ALVAGNT

-192 SEETPLIAEAFFGE
+192 SEETPLIAQAFFGE
-206 LQKYL
+206 LQKHL
-211 PENVLTVMQGDGET
+211 PEGVLTILHGDRET

-244 TGQDIM
+244 AGQDIM
-250 RRAAS
+250 VRAAS

-305 DDRIAEKFEQR
+305 DERIADKFEQR

-335 VGPII
+335 IGPII
-340 NATQHGKIVDQLK
+340 NATQHGKISDQLK
-353 DAKQKGATFLL
+353 DAQQKGATFLL
-364 GGSEQPERYIRPT
+364 GGIEQPERYIRPT

-399 ISRYSDIEDAIER
+399 ISRYSNIEDAIER
-412 ANASE
+412 ANNSE

>member
-1 MTNIIFK
+1 
-8 NQHIE
+8 
-13 IFRYLVIALFN
+13 
-24 NNDADTKNAAE
+24 
-35 PTNMSKSIQS
+35 MSKSIQS
-45 FDPSNGELLGE
+45 FNPSNGELLGE
-56 VNHTSAEEVTQTIHK
+56 VNNASRYEVVQTIRQSK
-71 AKAAQKAWRKLSMNE
+71 SAQKVWKKLPINE
-86 RVLTIIKA
+86 RVRTIIRA
-94 YQQLDKYEE
+94 YQHLDQYAD
-103 SLSQLLAREMGKDI
+103 SLSELLAREMGKDI

-126 AIYMGQHYAED
+126 AIYMGQHYAEE
-137 AQRALNTR
+137 AHRALNTR

-206 LQKYL
+206 LQKHL
-211 PENVLTVMQGDGET
+211 PEGVLTILHGDRET
-225 GKALVEGDIQMIA
+225 GEALVEGDIQMIA

-335 VGPII
+335 IGPII
-340 NATQHGKIVDQLK
+340 NATQHGKIVEQLK
-353 DAKQKGATFLL
+353 DAQQKGATFLL
-364 GGSEQPERYIRPT
+364 GGIEQPDRYIRPT
-377 VITGMTAEMKLETEE
+377 VITGMTPEMKLETEE

-399 ISRYSDIEDAIER
+399 ITRYSNIDDAIER

-417 YGLGAVVFGNQGV
+417 YGLGAVVFGNQGA
-430 NDVADE
+430 NEVADE

-479 KVVSR
+479 KVVSK